1 MIAAPKRF
9 GRLVRVLAFVVIFSA
24 TSAFAAPAR
33 FDVSAWPAADKLF
46 RGDPCW
52 VGGDGAYSVDLGKG
66 RILWM
71 FGDSLIDPTGSH
83 SRKSAGVKMI
93 GNSLAIQ
100 TGSDPSAAKIR
111 FYWKTALDRTPSAF
125 FADSGADRFWPGG
138 GIRVRDRLLLFL
150 MRVKT
155 VPDGLG
161 FDVCGW
167 DAVLIRNPDAAP
179 PDWKME
185 WLETPRNQLQV
196 IVGSAGVLRDRG
208 YVYAF
213 GSNEPGNACAYLVRW
228 PERDARNGM
237 LLHAQWWDGC
247 GWSSKEPAGNN
258 FAAPVLRKAGT
269 EFTVHRD
276 PKTGKFV
283 MIHSAG
289 FGPADIVLR
298 EADQPNG
305 PWSAP
310 EPLFRPPEFHVPRIM
325 IYQGKAH
332 PGLTGAD
339 LVLTY
344 STNSL
349 DLKNLFADAAIYYPR
364 FVRLFNRT
372 AGGRR

>member
-1 MIAAPKRF
+1 M
-9 GRLVRVLAFVVIFSA
+9 
-24 TSAFAAPAR
+24 AFAAPPDR
-33 FDVSAWPAADKLF
+33 FDASAWPAADKLF

-52 VGGDGAYSVDLGKG
+52 VGGDGAYSVELGKG

-83 SRKSAGVKMI
+83 SRKVAGVKMI
-93 GNSLAIQ
+93 GNSIAIQ
-100 TGSDPSAAKIR
+100 TGSDPSTANIR
-111 FYWKTALDRTPSAF
+111 FYWRTAPDRTPAAF

-138 GIRVRDRLLLFL
+138 GIRIQGSLLIFL

-155 VPDGLG
+155 IPDGLG
-161 FDVCGW
+161 FEVSGW

-185 WLETPRNQLQV
+185 WLDTPRNKLHV
-196 IVGSAGVLRDRG
+196 IVGSAGVLRDG
-208 YVYAF
+208 GFVYAF
-213 GSNEPGNACAYLVRW
+213 GSKEPGSVCAYLVRW
-228 PERDARNGM
+228 PESEARDGK
-237 LLHAQWWDGC
+237 LVHGQWWDGR
-247 GWSSKEPAGNN
+247 GWSDKEPEANN
-258 FAAPVLRKAGT
+258 SAAPVLRGAGS

-276 PKTGKFV
+276 PKTGKLV
-283 MIHSAG
+283 MIHSEG

-310 EPLFRPPEFHVPRIM
+310 ERLYRPPEFHIPRIM

-332 PGLTGAD
+332 PGLAGGD

-349 DLKNLFADAAIYYPR
+349 DLKNLFADAEIYYPR

-372 AGGRR
+372 TGSRH